1 MITKTCL
8 TDIPTE
14 IAQLPLRLTEKLAI
28 HFIHRSPDISNDRL
42 AQLLGM
48 RSRGV
53 QDMLRRLRQLG
64 YVANYGKGRARRLKL
79 MFPVERHA

>member
-14 IAQLPLRLTEKLAI
+14 IAQLPVRLPEKLAL
-28 HFIHRSPDISNDRL
+28 HFIGRCPDITNERL

-48 RSRGV
+48 RSRGT

-64 YVANYGKGRARRLKL
+64 YVANHGKGRARRLGL
-79 MFPVERHA
+79 VFPVERHA